1 MFGLV
6 KPNLIQMSFKIEW
19 TNTMALTGFIFDFC
33 RHSLQLTIHP
43 SCALQ
48 HNVPATTCNIHC
60 SISILGST
68 SVADILH
75 KLVSERDFNKVFQ
88 NSFSMAYESGNF
100 FISEPCLCLWRFERF
115 DHDALFTTFIIPSL
129 CIVSTLFF
137 ISMAFNICVFYT
149 TIFFFCQVKA

>member
-1 MFGLV
+1 MY
-6 KPNLIQMSFKIEW
+6 Q
-19 TNTMALTGFIFDFC
+19 
-33 RHSLQLTIHP
+33 Q
-43 SCALQ
+43 Q
-48 HNVPATTCNIHC
+48 TCNIHC

-129 CIVSTLFF
+129 CLVSTLFFF

-149 TIFFFCQVKA
+149 NIFFFVKLKHKSSHSNRFVIKMTFELLENTIKNKFY

>member
-1 MFGLV
+1 MY
-6 KPNLIQMSFKIEW
+6 Q
-19 TNTMALTGFIFDFC
+19 
-33 RHSLQLTIHP
+33 Q
-43 SCALQ
+43 Q
-48 HNVPATTCNIHC
+48 TCNIHC

-129 CIVSTLFF
+129 CLVSTLFF
-137 ISMAFNICVFYT
+137 LSLWLLIFVYFIQTY
-149 TIFFFCQVKA
+149 FFFVKLKHKSSHSNRFVIKMTFELLENTIKNKFY